1 MQMFFNYFNE
11 TSQLSFKSCKFG
23 QFVINVISTFNFA
36 FSKKEKSTCNQ
47 KQ

>member
-1 MQMFFNYFNE
+1 MQMSFNYFNE
-11 TSQLSFKSCKFG
+11 TFQLSFKFCKSG

-36 FSKKEKSTCNQ
+36 FSKKEKSMCNQ